1 MQYNPYYL
9 NYNPGYA
16 PNYMAPQMNRLQQL
30 ENQYQ
35 NYNSPNIQNMNN
47 NIQNMGNNPMIL
59 QGKAVDSIDVVKAM
73 DVPLDGSITYFPKT
87 DGTTIFTKQLQ
98 PNGTS
103 KVNIY
108 ELHKDVMNNKIIDN
122 NNVVKPE
129 LEKIREDLNNLQA
142 KTDANINIV
151 LQKIDELALIL
162 SQISLTNSQ
171 PENLQSTSNKTN
183 TSKTTKG
190 VK

>member
-16 PNYMAPQMNRLQQL
+16 PNYMAPQINRLQQL
-30 ENQYQ
+30 ENQYPI
-35 NYNSPNIQNMNN
+35 YNNAMP
-47 NIQNMGNNPMIL
+47 NNPQNVNTPMMI

-73 DVPLDGSITYFPKT
+73 DVPLDGSVTYFPKT
-87 DGTTIFTKQLQ
+87 DGSAIFTKQLLAD
-98 PNGTS
+98 GTS
-103 KVNIY
+103 KINIY
-108 ELHKDVMNNKIIDN
+108 ELNNKNNTKTIEN
-122 NNVVKPE
+122 NNIVKPE

-171 PENLQSTSNKTN
+171 PENLQNTSNKTN
-183 TSKTTKG
+183 NSKTTKG

>member
-35 NYNSPNIQNMNN
+35 NYNSPNMQNMNN

-73 DVPLDGSITYFPKT
+73 DVPLDGSVTYFPKT
-87 DGTTIFTKQLQ
+87 DGSAIFTKQLLAD
-98 PNGTS
+98 GTS
-103 KVNIY
+103 KINIY
-108 ELHKDVMNNKIIDN
+108 ELNNKNNTKIIEN
-122 NNVVKPE
+122 NNIVKPE

-183 TSKTTKG
+183 TSKTIKG

>member
-16 PNYMAPQMNRLQQL
+16 PNYMAPQINRLQQL
-30 ENQYQ
+30 ENQYPI
-35 NYNSPNIQNMNN
+35 YNNAMP
-47 NIQNMGNNPMIL
+47 NNPQNVNTPMMI
-59 QGKAVDSIDVVKAM
+59 QGKAVDSIEVVKAT

-87 DGTTIFTKQLQ
+87 DGSTIFTKQLQ
-98 PNGTS
+98 PNGIS

-108 ELHKDVMNNKIIDN
+108 ELIQDNKDNKIIEN
-122 NNVVKPE
+122 NTVKPE

-171 PENLQSTSNKTN
+171 SENLQSTSNKTN
-183 TSKTTKG
+183 NSKTTKG